1 MAGDRLA
8 EQRRHSERWDVK
20 RLIREEGPSPQPS
33 GLAADEPEAK
43 RLARGL
49 LRVLQQEVILAP
61 EFAGHVTNISKLLL
75 CHDVAEPLRDEVL
88 RLFADLA
95 ASLLQQ
101 LDAVWPRT
109 ARTEVAVLEAAN
121 AARHSTTCIVT
132 LLNFHVDLLRLL
144 GAPAAEQEAL
154 AKM

>member
-8 EQRRHSERWDVK
+8 EQRRHSERWDVQ

-88 RLFADLA
+88 GLFADLV
-95 ASLLQQ
+95 ASMLQQ
-101 LDAVWPRT
+101 LSQSLGIGFAAMLIGALRSAHHSAAMTAAV
-109 ARTEVAVLEAAN
+109 
-121 AARHSTTCIVT
+121 SCGI
-132 LLNFHVDLLRLL
+132 
-144 GAPAAEQEAL
+144 
-154 AKM
+154 